1 MPLHADLLINE
12 RLIEHVTDYLQTLD
26 PAFFPFTAQF
36 DDARRAAFVRDLRIG
51 LSDLT
56 ESGSKRGTSSVGYIT
71 SDKRLRQV
79 VDDWA
84 SADGGWPKGQNP
96 KNPAGVASVAP
107 FDAE

>member
-1 MPLHADLLINE
+1 MPLRAPLLIND

-26 PAFFPFTAQF
+26 PAYFPFTAAF
-36 DDARRAAFVRDLRIG
+36 DDARREAFVRDLRIG

-71 SDKRLRQV
+71 SDKRLHQI

-84 SADGGWPKGQNP
+84 AADGGWSRGQDP

-107 FDAE
+107 FDS